1 MAAPGATRCC
11 ECQQNV
17 ENDLR
22 AGMIQMK
29 ATPPPQEVGA
39 EYC

>member
-11 ECQQNV
+11 ECQQNI

-22 AGMIQMK
+22 TNMIQMK
-29 ATPPPQEVGA
+29 ATPLPHEVCA